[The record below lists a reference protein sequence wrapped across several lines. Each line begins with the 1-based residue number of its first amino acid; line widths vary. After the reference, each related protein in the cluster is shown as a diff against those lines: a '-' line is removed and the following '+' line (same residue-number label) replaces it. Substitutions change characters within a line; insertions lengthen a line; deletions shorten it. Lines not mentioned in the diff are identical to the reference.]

1 MQLKKIKLSGFKS
14 FVDPTNVLLPSN
26 LVAVVGPNGCGKS
39 NIIDAV
45 CWVMGESSAKY
56 LRGESLTD
64 VIFNGSSARKP
75 VGQASVE
82 LVFDNQDGTLG
93 GEYASYAEISI
104 RRQISRESESAYFL
118 NGVRCRRRDI
128 IDIFLGT
135 GLGPRSY
142 SIIGQN
148 MISRIIEAKPDDMR
162 VYLEEAAGV
171 SRYKERRRETENRIQ
186 HTKDNLARLND
197 VRLELDKQLNTLK
210 RQANAAEKFQ
220 VLKQEERIVRA
231 QWLTIQWRDK
241 DAELV
246 NETLQ
251 IQQQSTG
258 LEARQAE
265 LGELNLQLEYEREK
279 ERAAQETLQEVQRRY
294 YAIGSD
300 ITRLEQDIHH
310 YEERQKQWQQDLQQ
324 TDRDLVEI
332 QEALFE
338 AEEEQETLTEEAEG
352 LLPLYQSTSEEV
364 SLAAAAL
371 NESEEAMQNWQT
383 EWDEFNQQSANNTQI
398 AQVEQTRIQHLE
410 QKITSLD
417 QRQARIDQEKSHIDF
432 SKLEEEIAV
441 ISEAAALAID
451 KKEESANQ
459 LAEVNDQMAALRT
472 EQQKTTEE
480 LHQVRNELQ
489 ILSGRKASLEAL
501 QETALGRRNQNLTE
515 WLFKHK
521 LDKKPRLAERVEVES
536 GWEYAVEKVLG
547 AYLQAVCVENLSDVA
562 GLVGQFKEGSLC
574 IVAQNPLATGIKTI
588 ENTLFSKIKSS
599 WPLASLFSGIHI
611 ADTEEEAFAKAAT
624 LSANESIITRDGVWL
639 GATWLRLSG
648 NDNPEAG
655 IFQRDQE
662 LKQITKQI
670 AMLTEQQDSLEEA
683 VVSQREQLKELE
695 TTREL
700 LQKATNQY
708 HAEAAEISAKYKMS
722 EERLTELKKRI
733 EQFNKEQAEC
743 KAQFLQAEADL
754 KTSRAKWQE
763 AMTELES
770 QTEKRDKLIQSRD
783 QLRDQLQKARNQ
795 LNQVKDE
802 SHQLEIRLQTTKSQQ
817 TSLQQSIVRLK
828 GQLSALTGRKAVLEN
843 DSSALFSPEA
853 LQKELSAALS
863 SRLTIESDLNNT
875 RQTMESVTQ
884 ALQAFEGRRQELD
897 REIAGYRDMLE
908 TLRVES
914 QGMRVKAEMLI
925 EQIRETG
932 FRIED
937 VLQELPEVTDAN
949 EWHARLDQI
958 TSRISRLGA
967 INLVAIEEYATCSER
982 KSYLD
987 KQNEDLQEGLA
998 TLESAIAKIDKE
1010 TRARF
1015 KETFDKVNNRFQ
1027 ELFPTVFGGGHAC
1040 LELTGENLLDA
1051 GITVMACPP
1060 GKRNSTIH
1068 LLSGGEKALT
1078 AIALVF
1084 SIFHLNP
1091 APFCLLDEVDAPL
1104 DDANIGR
1111 FCRLVKAMS
1120 EKTQFIFISHN
1131 KLAIEMGENLIGV
1144 TMHEPGVSR
1153 LVSVDIEEAMSLA
1166 GA

>member
-75 VGQASVE
+75 VGMASVE

-197 VRLELDKQLNTLK
+197 VRTELDKQLSTLK
-210 RQANAAEKFQ
+210 RQANSAEKFQ

-231 QWLTIQWRDK
+231 QWLTIQWRDQ
-241 DAELV
+241 DTLLV

-265 LGELNLQLEYEREK
+265 LCELNLQLDYQREN
-279 ERAAQETLQEVQRRY
+279 ERAAQETVQEVQRRY
-294 YAIGSD
+294 YVIGSE
-300 ITRLEQDIHH
+300 ITRLEQEIHH
-310 YEERQKQWQQDLQQ
+310 YQERQKQWTLDIEQNNKDLTEVKQ
-324 TDRDLVEI
+324 TLD
-332 QEALFE
+332 E
-338 AEEEQETLTEEAEG
+338 AEEEYQTLTQESQELE
-352 LLPLYQSTSEEV
+352 PEYQSTSESV
-364 SLAAAAL
+364 LSMAAQLTQA
-371 NESEEAMQNWQT
+371 EQDMHDWQSQ
-383 EWDEFNQQSANNTQI
+383 WDEFNQQTAKNTQT

-410 QKITSLD
+410 QKIASIK
-417 QRQARIDQEKSHIDF
+417 QRQVKLDQEKSQLDF
-432 SKLEEEIAV
+432 FKLEKEIEQ
-441 ISEAAALAID
+441 ISEEASLA
-451 KKEESANQ
+451 KEKTEESSEQ
-459 LAEVNDQMAALRT
+459 LSEISQQIASLRT
-472 EQQKTTEE
+472 TQQKTTEE
-480 LHQVRNELQ
+480 LNKVRNELQ
-489 ILSGRKASLEAL
+489 ILHGRQASLDAL
-501 QETALGRRNQNLTE
+501 QETALGRKNNQLTK
-515 WLFKHK
+515 WLAEHK
-521 LDKKPRLAERVEVES
+521 LDKQPRLAERVEVEA

-547 AYLQAVCVENLSDVA
+547 AYLQAVCVEDMATISS
-562 GLVGQFKEGSLC
+562 LVTQFKEGSLC
-574 IVAQNPLATGIKTI
+574 VVSQHPIAQSMKTL
-588 ENTLFSKIKSS
+588 ENTLFSKINSA
-599 WPLASLFSGIHI
+599 WPLASLFTGIYV
-611 ADTEEEAFAKAAT
+611 AESQEEAFAKASSLAT
-624 LSANESIITRDGVWL
+624 DESIITREGVWL
-639 GATWLRLSG
+639 GATWLRVSRD
-648 NDNPEAG
+648 DNPEAG
-655 IFQRDQE
+655 VFQRDQE
-662 LKQITKQI
+662 LKQLAKKI
-670 AMLTEQQDSLEEA
+670 AALKSQQETLEQA
-683 VVSQREQLKELE
+683 VVDQREQLKELE
-695 TTREL
+695 KQRDL
-700 LQKATNQY
+700 LQKTANQY
-708 HAEAAEISAKYKMS
+708 HAQSAEIHAKQAMS
-722 EERLTELKKRI
+722 QERLLDLKKRV
-733 EQFNKEQAEC
+733 EQYTKEQTESVVQLEQSQTDLTKSRVVWQQAMNELE
-743 KAQFLQAEADL
+743 QQAE
-754 KTSRAKWQE
+754 KRE
-763 AMTELES
+763 A
-770 QTEKRDKLIQSRD
+770 LIHSRD
-783 QLRDQLQKARNQ
+783 SLRDTLQSARNQ
-795 LNQVKDE
+795 LNQVKE
-802 SHQLEIRLQTTKSQQ
+802 EAHQLEIRLQTTKSQQ
-817 TSLQQSIVRLK
+817 ASLKQSIARMQAQYAALSGRKTGLENDRHAALSPDSLQQDLAN
-828 GQLSALTGRKAVLEN
+828 ALA
-843 DSSALFSPEA
+843 
-853 LQKELSAALS
+853 
-863 SRLTIESDLNNT
+863 SRLTIEGDLHAT
-875 RQTMESVTQ
+875 RDGMETVTQ
-884 ALQAFEGRRQELD
+884 ALHALEIRRQEIERD
-897 REIAGYRDMLE
+897 ITGYRDMLE
-908 TLRVES
+908 TLRIES

-932 FRIED
+932 FQIED
-937 VLQELPEVTDAN
+937 VLKELPEIAAADD
-949 EWHARLDQI
+949 WHARLEQI
-958 TSRISRLGA
+958 TGRISRLGA
-967 INLVAIEEYATCSER
+967 INLVAIEEYSTCAER
-982 KSYLD
+982 KAYLD
-987 KQNEDLQEGLA
+987 KQNDDLQEGLA
-998 TLESAIAKIDKE
+998 TLENAIAKIDKE

-1015 KETFDKVNNRFQ
+1015 KETFDKVNSRFC
-1027 ELFPTVFGGGHAC
+1027 ELFPTVFGGGHAN
-1040 LELTGENLLDA
+1040 LELTGDNLLDA

-1111 FCRLVKAMS
+1111 FCNLVKAMS

-1153 LVSVDIEEAMSLA
+1153 LVTVDIQEAISLA